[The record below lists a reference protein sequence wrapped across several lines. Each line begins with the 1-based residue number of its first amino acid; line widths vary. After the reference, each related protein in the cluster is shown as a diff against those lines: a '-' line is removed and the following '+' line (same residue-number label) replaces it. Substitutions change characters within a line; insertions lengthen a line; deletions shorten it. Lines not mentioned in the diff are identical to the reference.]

1 MATHSSILAWR
12 TPWTKEPGRL
22 QSIESKQHEAQS
34 KQHEAQPV
42 YTQPLDRSCSE
53 CCPSG
58 SGLRVT
64 DSEGSPFR
72 LQH

>member
-1 MATHSSILAWR
+1 MATHSSIPAWR

-22 QSIESKQHEAQS
+22 QSIESKQHEAQ
-34 KQHEAQPV
+34 PV
-42 YTQPLDRSCSE
+42 YTQPLYRSCSE